1 MPTLCYTKIVIS
13 YILMRRKGIYFMMN
27 ETKEKN
33 RKAKAIIAVL
43 NDKGGCGKS
52 TSTFHIAGEL
62 AKRGRKVLVVDADK
76 QRNTSIFF
84 LAEEESE
91 YDMNTSKTLLHVLM
105 EEEKIED
112 VIKKNYI
119 KTGNNKPKYFG
130 IDVVPGDVRI
140 EDQEKFNDKI
150 KHRDT
155 EDIFKNLDYDYIL
168 IDCPP
173 SNQMIYRLVLEQWAS
188 HVLIPMS
195 NDISSIMGMSD
206 LIAKIDAAR
215 EKNTEL
221 KIIGSFYSMFLPVTL
236 KSKSYFQVM
245 EKKFPTIFIKK
256 YIPFCEDV
264 KKSLEDEGR
273 PLAFYRKSKACGH
286 VEELVSQILK
296 RI

>member
-1 MPTLCYTKIVIS
+1 
-13 YILMRRKGIYFMMN
+13 MMN

-62 AKRGRKVLVVDADK
+62 AKRGRTVLVVDADK
-76 QRNTSIFF
+76 QRNTSIFL
-84 LAEEESE
+84 LAEEESN
-91 YDMNTSKTLLHVLM
+91 YDLKESKTLLNVLM
-105 EEEKIED
+105 EEEDIKD
-112 VIKKNYI
+112 VIKQNYI
-119 KTGNNKPKYFG
+119 KVGNAKPKYMG

-140 EDQEKFNDKI
+140 EDQEHYSIKI
-150 KHRDT
+150 SHCET
-155 EDIFKNLDYDYIL
+155 ENIFDDLDYDYIL

-206 LIAKIDAAR
+206 LIAKIDKAR
-215 EKNTEL
+215 EKNENL
-221 KIIGSFYSMFLPVTL
+221 KIIGAFYSMFLPMTL
-236 KSKSYFQVM
+236 KSKSYFKAM
-245 EKKFPTIFIKK
+245 EKKFPTLFIKS

-273 PLAFYRKSKACGH
+273 PLAFYRKSKACNN

-296 RI
+296 RL